1 MEVVSIIYMEESSH
15 DWTAWGVIVAVA
27 ALRRCHS
34 VFALL
39 VTVWVQFQ
47 NVLVLTLDAILSS
60 VTEDRAGVPNL

>member
-34 VFALL
+34 MFALL

-47 NVLVLTLDAILSS
+47 NVLVLTLDAISSS

>member
-1 MEVVSIIYMEESSH
+1 MEVVSKIYMEESSH

-34 VFALL
+34 MFALL

-47 NVLVLTLDAILSS
+47 NVLVLTLDAISSS

>member
-1 MEVVSIIYMEESSH
+1 MEVVSRIYMEESSH

-34 VFALL
+34 MFALL

-47 NVLVLTLDAILSS
+47 NVLVLTLDAISSS